1 MGRPVR
7 HGRSWWRRRVLP
19 GLAVAALAVAV
30 AAAPASAHAEL
41 ESTDPAQSAVLAAA
55 PRQVVLHFG
64 EPVEIEFGSLRVFTA
79 AGRRVDEGGAHH
91 PAGQGSAVAVGLP
104 ARLPVGTYVVAWRVV
119 SDDSHPVHGGF
130 VFSVGTAAG
139 AGRAVSMAAALASST
154 GSTAVGVVYGVV
166 RFLAFAALLVLVGLG
181 VAVVALWP
189 GAVGLRRTR
198 RVLWVAWAAL
208 LVVSVAGI
216 AVQGVYAAAL
226 PLGRVLSPTLF
237 GEVLRTRFGEVQVL
251 RVALLAA
258 LVPPLLSLR
267 RTHGAPRRL
276 TVVAGALVALGLL
289 VTPGLAGHAS
299 ETGNGMVGETLDVV
313 HLGAAAVWL
322 GGLVLVA
329 LALLPVPAPEPTA
342 PPAPGPGELAR
353 RFSPFVLCAVVAV
366 VATGL
371 VQSLRQVGSRYALL
385 HTPYGRLL
393 VVKVSLVVLTLVIGA
408 AARRALTGRRHRGTR
423 VVPAELLAVAAV
435 LAVTSLLVN
444 AAPARQAAAAPFA
457 RTFDVLGVQVNTV
470 VAPSRVGTGNA
481 FHFYVLGPT
490 GVPRA
495 VAELDASISLPA
507 AGVGP
512 RALALTV
519 AGPGHYQAP
528 DVDIPRAGDW
538 LLLVT
543 VRTAPGAE
551 QEVRATLP
559 VH

>member
-7 HGRSWWRRRVLP
+7 HGRPRWRRRLLP
-19 GLAVAALAVAV
+19 VLAVAALGVLV
-30 AAAPASAHAEL
+30 TAAPASAHAEL
-41 ESTDPAQSAVLAAA
+41 ESTDPGQSAVLATS

-91 PAGQGSAVAVGLP
+91 PAGEASAVAVGLP
-104 ARLPVGTYVVAWRVV
+104 AHLPVGTYVVAWRVV

-139 AGRAVSMAAALASST
+139 AGRAVSVAAALASGT

-166 RFLAFAALLVLVGLG
+166 RFLTFAALLVLVGIG
-181 VAVVALWP
+181 VGVVTWWP
-189 GAVGLRRTR
+189 GAGGLRRTR
-198 RVLWVAWAAL
+198 RVLWASWGVL
-208 LVVSVAGI
+208 LVVSVAGV

-237 GEVLRTRFGEVQVL
+237 GEVLRTRFGAVQVL

-267 RTHGAPRRL
+267 RANGARRRL
-276 TVVAGALVALGLL
+276 TVGLGALVAVGLL

-299 ETGNGMVGETLDVV
+299 ETGNGTVGETLDVV

-322 GGLVLVA
+322 GGLVLIA
-329 LALLPVPAPEPTA
+329 LALLAAPAPESPE
-342 PPAPGPGELAR
+342 PGAGELAR
-353 RFSPFVLCAVVAV
+353 RFSPFVLGAVVAV

-393 VVKVSLVVLTLVIGA
+393 VVKVALVALTLVIGA
-408 AARRALTGRRHRGTR
+408 GARHALTARRGRGTR
-423 VVPAELLAVAAV
+423 VLPAELLAAAAV
-435 LAVTSLLVN
+435 LVVTSLLVN

-457 RTFDVLGVQVNTV
+457 RSFDVLGVQVNAV
-470 VAPSRVGTGNA
+470 VGPSQVGTGNV
-481 FHFYVLGPT
+481 FHFYVLGRT
-490 GVPRA
+490 GAPQA
-495 VAELDASISLPA
+495 IAELDASISLPA

-519 AGPGHYQAP
+519 AGPGHYQAS
-528 DVDIPRAGDW
+528 DVDIPRAGNW